1 MFKFTLKSIVIR
13 SYGGFV
19 HGLITS
25 PPVQG
30 IFRVVWQIFVVMK
43 MQEIGEPSIA
53 DIYFHLVFIRAEKLS
68 YLTKL

>member
-25 PPVQG
+25 PPVQ
-30 IFRVVWQIFVVMK
+30 VWQIFVVMK